1 MDISHIKSIL
11 NEFKES
17 HVSLTIKANSFE
29 ETCIDN
35 KYHQEKS
42 KDVYEG
48 LDDML
53 KECRKYA
60 KIENTRSTQEVQID
74 KVTKFF
80 YMLCCIKE
88 STLTLKRYTIMDKP
102 KLLQFKQ
109 DILKFIEETQVKNLE
124 ITKYK
129 LTKKAL
135 RELLAR
141 CLANSDDTWFDWS
154 CIRSLLVIT
163 VRLLRKPI
171 IYQENGITKENFTLP
186 TSIENTNE
194 SIIID
199 YKNSDFI
206 LL

>member
-1 MDISHIKSIL
+1 MDISYIKSIL

-17 HVSLTIKANSFE
+17 HVSLTIKSNSFE

-35 KYHQEKS
+35 KYFQEQT
-42 KDVYEG
+42 KDEYAK

-53 KECRKYA
+53 KECKKYA
-60 KIENTRSTQEVQID
+60 TIKEVQID

-80 YMLCCIKE
+80 YMLCCIQE
-88 STLTLKRYTIMDKP
+88 PTLTLKHYTTIDKP
-102 KLLQFKQ
+102 KLLQFKH
-109 DILKFIEETQVKNLE
+109 DMLKFIEETQVKNLE

-135 RELLAR
+135 KQLLAR
-141 CLANSDDTWFDWS
+141 CLVENDDSWFEWS
-154 CIRSLLVIT
+154 CIRALLVVV
-163 VRLLRKPI
+163 VRLLKKPI

-186 TSIENTNE
+186 NSMENTND

-199 YKNSDFI
+199 YKNSNFI